1 MLGLLLD
8 GITLLDAE
16 LGMHITCS
24 LVSDVRR
31 GTRSATRTGHDV
43 ACPGILDLDRPDAGV
58 RSVAWL

>member
-1 MLGLLLD
+1 MHGLLLD
-8 GITLLDAE
+8 GISLLDAE

-31 GTRSATRTGHDV
+31 RTHRATRAGHDV
-43 ACPGILDLDRPDAGV
+43 ACLGLLDLDRPDAGV